1 MSTGQIIFI
10 IKTGIVTLIFL
21 FGVYLLVMSKSRME
35 TSVGKLFGSND
46 LELTTG
52 NFVFVKVVGAGMV
65 VVSGLLAWKFLL

>member
-1 MSTGQIIFI
+1 VSTGQIIFI